1 MSNPNP
7 TNPNPLALVNPGGG
21 GDSKQPRRQQ
31 QRLKVQYVEC
41 KKEECFLLWQI
52 ERVCVGDCKHVV
64 KTTTLLKSK
73 CQKKITNKSMLQSSK
88 ILAKPEF

>member
-41 KKEECFLLWQI
+41 KKKSAFLLWQI
-52 ERVCVGDCKHVV
+52 EHVSCWRLR
-64 KTTTLLKSK
+64 TS
-73 CQKKITNKSMLQSSK
+73 CQNYNI
-88 ILAKPEF
+88 A